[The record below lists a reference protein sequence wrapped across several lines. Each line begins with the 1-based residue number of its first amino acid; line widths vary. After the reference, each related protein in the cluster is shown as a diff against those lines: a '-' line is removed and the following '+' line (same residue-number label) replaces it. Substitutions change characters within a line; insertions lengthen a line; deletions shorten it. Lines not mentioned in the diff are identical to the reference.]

1 MAGKPLTNQ
10 VRGLDRISRKLNRG
24 LVEQPLAGLL
34 RTAATAA
41 QRVARERAPR
51 VTGALA
57 RSITSETG
65 SQMAKVG
72 STLAYA
78 RTVEE
83 GAPPR
88 REGRFFMRAAAKH
101 VQREMPRWLDE
112 MGRAIGARW
121 SGR

>member
-1 MAGKPLTNQ
+1 MARRRLT
-10 VRGLDRISRKLNRG
+10 VEIKGRDRISGKLNRD
-24 LVEQPLAGLL
+24 LVEQPLADLL
-34 RTAATAA
+34 RAAAAAA

-51 VTGALA
+51 DTGALA
-57 RSITSETG
+57 RSITSQTS

-78 RTVEE
+78 RAVEE
-83 GAPPR
+83 GAPPG

-112 MGRAIGARW
+112 MARAIRARW
-121 SGR
+121 SG

>member
-10 VRGLDRISRKLNRG
+10 VRGLDRISRKLNRD

-57 RSITSETG
+57 RSITSEVG

-88 REGRFFMRAAAKH
+88 QRGPVLHAGRGETR
-101 VQREMPRWLDE
+101 
-112 MGRAIGARW
+112 
-121 SGR
+121 